1 MPHEFDPC
9 EAPKEKVD
17 KHGFSIKPSIG
28 DEDCVLVCL
37 KNAPCGSNKKQVERL
52 IQFYEKLK
60 NDSLKHNFW

>member
-9 EAPKEKVD
+9 EAPKGKVD